1 MIFILFSVNGFIV
14 IAFFSISSN
23 IFQIK
28 SYIFP
33 GVKIESDL
41 KKKCPICPALVIKLP
56 RHMRSVHK
64 MLPEEASRVNTKF
77 GNKKSQGKT
86 KRIRKRCPYKNC
98 CAFVARMPH
107 HLQNVHKLNRKSE
120 KYKTIL
126 SNLRKA
132 YPMYLSDDKE

>member
-14 IAFFSISSN
+14 IAFFYISSN

-33 GVKIESDL
+33 GVKIASDL

-64 MLPEEASRVNTKF
+64 MLPEEQSIWTSLRSSRLISVRPLTGLIMGALYLNC
-77 GNKKSQGKT
+77 GKLEL
-86 KRIRKRCPYKNC
+86 
-98 CAFVARMPH
+98 VA
-107 HLQNVHKLNRKSE
+107 
-120 KYKTIL
+120 
-126 SNLRKA
+126 
-132 YPMYLSDDKE
+132 

>member
-1 MIFILFSVNGFIV
+1 
-14 IAFFSISSN
+14 
-23 IFQIK
+23 
-28 SYIFP
+28 
-33 GVKIESDL
+33 
-41 KKKCPICPALVIKLP
+41 
-56 RHMRSVHK
+56 

-77 GNKKSQGKT
+77 GNKKSQGKM

-107 HLQNVHKLNRKSE
+107 HLQNVHKLNPKAE

-132 YPMYLSDDKE
+132 YPMYLSADNE